1 MTVKT
6 FLIDLVDAQLPKGF
20 GFPDLGVDNTVL
32 FNAMVK
38 AAIWDED
45 VIYDLRGWFNEHGY
59 YYQGDSLLNQY
70 FGLKTLLRAVMM
82 HQDSHIPSRYSCLL
96 STELLDHRFAVINIQ
111 ELT

>member
-1 MTVKT
+1 MTVRT
-6 FLIDLVDAQLPKGF
+6 FLIDLADAQLPIGF

-45 VIYDLRGWFNEHGY
+45 IIYDMRAWFNQCGY
-59 YYQGDSLLNQY
+59 YYQGDSLIDQY
-70 FGLKTLLRAVMM
+70 HGLRTLLRDVMK
-82 HQDSHIPSRYSCLL
+82 HQDSPIPSFYGRLL

>member
-32 FNAMVK
+32 FNMMVK

-45 VIYDLRGWFNEHGY
+45 VIYDLRTWFDDHGY
-59 YYQGDSLLNQY
+59 CYQADSIIAQY
-70 FGLKTLLRAVMM
+70 CDLKILLRDVMK
-82 HQDSHIPSRYSCLL
+82 HQDSRIPSTYGYLV
-96 STELLDHRFAVINIQ
+96 STELLDHRFAVINIRD
-111 ELT
+111 